1 MLLQNESVE
10 MFWQVPPSELL
21 QKLGTSLDGLT
32 SSKAETRLQHYGP
45 NSLKKQKRSGGFVLF
60 LSQFKSPIIL
70 ILLFAAGLSL
80 FLLDSTDALIIFVII
95 FLSSLLGFWQEHQ
108 ASNSIKR
115 LLAMIRITVTVIR
128 DKVQKEIA
136 SENIVPGDII
146 LLSAGSKIPADCAI
160 LESKD
165 LFVNE
170 AVLTG
175 ETYPVEKIIRTVPH
189 DTPISKRI
197 NSLFMGTS
205 VVSGSGKALV
215 VKTGQQTEFGN
226 ISDRLRLRVPET
238 EFERGVRQFGY
249 FLMQVTLVLVI
260 AIFAINVYFSRPV
273 LESLLFALAL
283 AVGLTPQ
290 LLPAIISVNLAH
302 GARKMATRK
311 VIVKRLSSIENF
323 GSMNILCSDKTGTLT
338 EGMVKIR
345 SFLDTSGNENEKV
358 LLYAYLNAF
367 YETGFTNPI
376 DEAIRS
382 HQKFDLSS
390 YTKLDEV
397 PYDFNRK
404 RITILVSKEKK
415 HIMISKGALL
425 NILPICSLAE
435 TLQGIVEISQVK
447 GSLIER
453 FEELSQQ
460 GLRVLG
466 ISYKEINSDT
476 ITKADESSMT
486 FLGFLVLHDPLK
498 DGIVDTIKSLK
509 DLGISLKII
518 TGDNRLVASSLGSKI
533 GLSNSKTLTGM
544 ELAHLSDEAL
554 YQQVNNIDVFSEV
567 EPNQK
572 ERIVM
577 ALKISGNVVGFIGDG
592 INDSPSLH
600 AADVGISVDS
610 AVDVAK
616 ESADI
621 VLLERNLDV
630 LVEGVREGRRTFANT
645 LKYVFMATSANFGNM
660 FSMAGVSLFLPFL
673 PLLPKQI
680 LLTNLLTDLPETT
693 IATDNVDPE
702 LVNLPH
708 RWNLKFIR
716 KFMMAFGML
725 SSIFDFLTF
734 GTLLAIGATVEEF
747 RTAWFLESVVSACLI
762 VLVVRTRKPFFKSRP
777 GKHLIIS
784 TIVVIAVTLL
794 LPLTVFHKVFEFVLP
809 PMWFLGVIGAII
821 TAYVVSA
828 EIMKAYFYKKIR
840 M

>member
-1 MLLQNESVE
+1 MTLQNESVE
-10 MFWQVPPSELL
+10 MFWQVPTSELL
-21 QKLGTSLDGLT
+21 QKLATSLNGLT
-32 SSKAETRLQHYGP
+32 SSEAETRLQHYGP
-45 NSLKKQKRSGGFVLF
+45 NSLKKQKSSKGVILF
-60 LSQFKSPIIL
+60 LSQFKSPITL

-115 LLAMIRITVTVIR
+115 LLAMILITVTIVR
-128 DKVQKEIA
+128 DKKQQEIP

-146 LLSAGSKIPADCAI
+146 ILSAGSKIPADCSI

-175 ETYPVEKIIRTVPH
+175 ETYPVEKRTGIVPH
-189 DTPISKRI
+189 DTPISKRT
-197 NSLFMGTS
+197 NALFMGTS

-215 VKTGQQTEFGN
+215 VKTGQETEFGN
-226 ISDRLRLRVPET
+226 ISARLRLRVPET
-238 EFERGVRQFGY
+238 EFERGIRRFGY

-290 LLPAIISVNLAH
+290 LLPAIISVNLSH
-302 GARKMATRK
+302 GARRMATRK
-311 VIVKRLSSIENF
+311 VIVKRLTSIENF

-345 SFLDTSGNENEKV
+345 SFLDTNCIENEKV
-358 LLYAYLNAF
+358 LFYAYLNAF

-376 DEAIRS
+376 DEAIRN
-382 HQKFDLSS
+382 HQKFDLSN
-390 YTKLDEV
+390 YTKTDEV

-404 RITILVSKEKK
+404 RMTILVSKENK
-415 HIMISKGALL
+415 HTMISKGALL
-425 NILPICSLAE
+425 NILPTCSFAE
-435 TLQGIVEISQVK
+435 TSQGIIEISQVK
-447 GSLIER
+447 ESLVER

-466 ISYKEINSDT
+466 IAYKEIDFIT
-476 ITKADESSMT
+476 ITKADETSMT

-498 DGIVDTIKSLK
+498 DGIANTIKSLK

-518 TGDNRLVASSLGSKI
+518 TGDNRLVASNLGSQV
-533 GLSNSKTLTGM
+533 GLSNPKILTGID
-544 ELAHLSDEAL
+544 LRHLSDEAL
-554 YQQVNNIDVFSEV
+554 YQQVNNIDIFSEV

-600 AADVGISVDS
+600 AADVGISVDN

-616 ESADI
+616 EAADI
-621 VLLERNLDV
+621 VLLERNLDI
-630 LVEGVREGRRTFANT
+630 LVEGVKEGRRTFANT

-660 FSMAGVSLFLPFL
+660 FSMAGISLFLSFL

-693 IATDNVDPE
+693 IATDNVDSE
-702 LVNLPH
+702 LVSKPH
-708 RWNLKFIR
+708 RWNIKFIR
-716 KFMMAFGML
+716 KFMMSFGIL

-734 GTLLAIGATVEEF
+734 GILLAIGATIEEF

-794 LPLTVFHKVFEFVLP
+794 LPLTVFRKVFEFALP
-809 PMWFLGVIGAII
+809 PVWFLGVIGVII
-821 TAYVVSA
+821 TAYVMSA
-828 EIMKAYFYKKIR
+828 EIMKKYFYKKIR

>member
-1 MLLQNESVE
+1 MSLEKTE
-10 MFWQVPPSELL
+10 EAFWHIPSLDL
-21 QKLGTSLDGLT
+21 VQKLNTSFDGLT
-32 SSKAETRLQHYGP
+32 DKEAETRLQHYGF

-60 LSQFKSPIIL
+60 LRQFKSPITL
-70 ILLFAAGLSL
+70 ILLGAAVLSL
-80 FLLDSTDALIIFVII
+80 FLFDSTDALIIFVII
-95 FLSSLLGFWQEHQ
+95 FLSSLLGFWQERQ
-108 ASNSIKR
+108 ASNSVKK
-115 LLAMIRITVTVIR
+115 LLAMIRVTVPIIR
-128 DKVQKEIA
+128 SRIQKEIP

-165 LFVNE
+165 LFINE

-175 ETYPVEKIIRTVPH
+175 ETYPVEKIIGTVPS
-189 DTPISKRI
+189 DTQISKRT

-238 EFERGVRQFGY
+238 EFERGIKQFGY

-290 LLPAIISVNLAH
+290 LLPAIISVNLSH
-302 GARKMATRK
+302 GARRMATQK

-338 EGMVKIR
+338 EGIVKIR
-345 SFLDTSGNENEKV
+345 SFLDTSGAENEKV
-358 LLYAYLNAF
+358 LFYAYLNAV

-376 DEAIRS
+376 DEAIRI
-382 HQKFDLSS
+382 HKKFDLSNCA
-390 YTKLDEV
+390 KLDEV

-404 RITILVSKEKK
+404 RITVLISKENK
-415 HIMISKGALL
+415 HVMISKGALL
-425 NILPICSLAE
+425 NILPTCSFAE
-435 TLQGIVEISQVK
+435 TLQGIIEIDQVK
-447 GSLIER
+447 ESIIQQ

-466 ISYKEINSDT
+466 ISYKEIDSAV
-476 ITKADESSMT
+476 IKKIDETSMT

-498 DGIVDTIKSLK
+498 DGIANTIKSLK
-509 DLGISLKII
+509 DLGISLKVI
-518 TGDNRLVASSLGSKI
+518 TGDNKLVASSLGSQV
-533 GLSNSKTLTGM
+533 GLSNSKILTGI

-554 YQQVNNIDVFSEV
+554 YQQVNNVDIFAEV

-630 LVEGVREGRRTFANT
+630 LVEGVKEGRRTFANT

-660 FSMAGVSLFLPFL
+660 FSMAGVSLFLSFL

-693 IATDNVDPE
+693 IATDNVDLE
-702 LVNLPH
+702 LVSRPH
-708 RWNLKFIR
+708 RWNIKFIR
-716 KFMMAFGML
+716 KFMMMFGIL
-725 SSIFDFLTF
+725 SSFFDFLTF
-734 GTLLAIGATVEEF
+734 GTLLAIGATVDEF

-762 VLVVRTRKPFFKSRP
+762 VLVVRTRQPFFKSRP
-777 GKHLIIS
+777 GKHLLIS
-784 TIVVIAVTLL
+784 TIAVISVTLL
-794 LPLTVFHKVFEFVLP
+794 LPLTVFRNVFEFVLP
-809 PMWFLGVIGAII
+809 PTWFLGIIAVIIA
-821 TAYVVSA
+821 AYIMSA
-828 EIMKAYFYKKIR
+828 EIMKKYFYKKVR
-840 M
+840 V

>member
-1 MLLQNESVE
+1 MSLEKTEEV
-10 MFWQVPPSELL
+10 FWHVSSLDL
-21 QKLGTSLDGLT
+21 VQKLNTSFDGLT
-32 SSKAETRLQHYGP
+32 DKEAETRLQHYGF

-60 LSQFKSPIIL
+60 LRQFKSPITL
-70 ILLFAAGLSL
+70 ILLGAAVLSL
-80 FLLDSTDALIIFVII
+80 FLFDSTDALIIFVII
-95 FLSSLLGFWQEHQ
+95 FLSSLLGFWQERQ
-108 ASNSIKR
+108 ASNSVKK
-115 LLAMIRITVTVIR
+115 LLAMIRVTVPIIR
-128 DKVQKEIA
+128 ARIQKEIP

-175 ETYPVEKIIRTVPH
+175 ETYPVEKVIGTVPS
-189 DTPISKRI
+189 DTPISKRT

-238 EFERGVRQFGY
+238 EFERGIKQFGY

-290 LLPAIISVNLAH
+290 LLPAIISVNLSH
-302 GARKMATRK
+302 GARRMATQK

-345 SFLDTSGNENEKV
+345 SFLDTSGVENEKV
-358 LLYAYLNAF
+358 LFYAYLNAV

-376 DEAIRS
+376 DEAIRI
-382 HQKFDLSS
+382 HKKFDLSNCA
-390 YTKLDEV
+390 KLDEV

-404 RITILVSKEKK
+404 RMTVLVSKENR
-415 HIMISKGALL
+415 HVMISKGALL
-425 NILPICSLAE
+425 NILPTCSFAE
-435 TLQGIVEISQVK
+435 TLQGIIEIDQVK
-447 GSLIER
+447 ESIIQQ

-466 ISYKEINSDT
+466 ISYKEIDSAV
-476 ITKADESSMT
+476 IKKIDETSMT

-498 DGIVDTIKSLK
+498 DGIANTIKSLK
-509 DLGISLKII
+509 DLGISLKVI
-518 TGDNRLVASSLGSKI
+518 TGDNKLVASSLGSQV
-533 GLSNSKTLTGM
+533 GLSNSKILTGI

-554 YQQVNNIDVFSEV
+554 YQQVNNVDIFAEV

-630 LVEGVREGRRTFANT
+630 LVEGVKEGRRTFANT

-660 FSMAGVSLFLPFL
+660 FSMAGVSLFLSFL

-693 IATDNVDPE
+693 IATDNVDLE
-702 LVNLPH
+702 LVSRPH
-708 RWNLKFIR
+708 RWNIKFIR
-716 KFMMAFGML
+716 KFMMMFGIL
-725 SSIFDFLTF
+725 SSFFDFLTF
-734 GTLLAIGATVEEF
+734 GTLLAIGATIDEF

-762 VLVVRTRKPFFKSRP
+762 VLVVRTRQPFFKSRP
-777 GKHLIIS
+777 GKHLLIS
-784 TIVVIAVTLL
+784 TIVVISVTLL
-794 LPLTVFHKVFEFVLP
+794 LPLTVFRNVFEFVLP
-809 PMWFLGVIGAII
+809 PTWFLGIIAVIIA
-821 TAYVVSA
+821 AYIMSA
-828 EIMKAYFYKKIR
+828 EIMKKYFYKKVR
-840 M
+840 V

>member
-1 MLLQNESVE
+1 MSLEKTE
-10 MFWQVPPSELL
+10 EAFWHIPSLDL
-21 QKLGTSLDGLT
+21 VQKLNTSFDGLT
-32 SSKAETRLQHYGP
+32 DKEAETRLQHYGF

-60 LSQFKSPIIL
+60 LRQFKSPITL
-70 ILLFAAGLSL
+70 ILLGAAVLSL
-80 FLLDSTDALIIFVII
+80 FLFDSTDALIIFVII
-95 FLSSLLGFWQEHQ
+95 FLSSLLGFWQERQ
-108 ASNSIKR
+108 ASNSVKK
-115 LLAMIRITVTVIR
+115 LLAMIRVTVPIIR
-128 DKVQKEIA
+128 ARIQKEIP

-175 ETYPVEKIIRTVPH
+175 ETYPVEKVIGTVPS
-189 DTPISKRI
+189 DTPISKRT

-215 VKTGQQTEFGN
+215 VKTGPQTEFGN

-238 EFERGVRQFGY
+238 EFERGIKQFGY
-249 FLMQVTLVLVI
+249 LLMQVSLVLVI

-290 LLPAIISVNLAH
+290 LLPAIISVNLSH
-302 GARKMATRK
+302 GARRMATQK
-311 VIVKRLSSIENF
+311 LILKRLSSIENF

-338 EGMVKIR
+338 EGTVKIR
-345 SFLDTSGNENEKV
+345 SFLDTNGTENEKV

-376 DEAIRS
+376 DEAIRI
-382 HQKFDLSS
+382 HKKFDLSNCA
-390 YTKLDEV
+390 KLDEV

-404 RITILVSKEKK
+404 RMTVLVSKENR
-415 HIMISKGALL
+415 HVMISKGALL
-425 NILPICSLAE
+425 NILPTCSFAE
-435 TLQGIVEISQVK
+435 TLQGIIEINQVK
-447 GSLIER
+447 ESIIQQ

-466 ISYKEINSDT
+466 ISYKEIDSVV
-476 ITKADESSMT
+476 IKKIDEISMT

-498 DGIVDTIKSLK
+498 DGIANTIKSLK
-509 DLGISLKII
+509 DLGISLKVI
-518 TGDNRLVASSLGSKI
+518 TGDNKLVASSLGSQV
-533 GLSNSKTLTGM
+533 GLSNSKILTGI

-554 YQQVNNIDVFSEV
+554 YQQVNNVDIFAEV

-630 LVEGVREGRRTFANT
+630 LVEGVKEGRRTFANT

-660 FSMAGVSLFLPFL
+660 FSMAGVSLFLSFL

-693 IATDNVDPE
+693 IATDNVDSE
-702 LVNLPH
+702 LVSRPH
-708 RWNLKFIR
+708 RWNIKLIR
-716 KFMMAFGML
+716 KFMMMFGIL
-725 SSIFDFLTF
+725 SSFFDFLTF
-734 GTLLAIGATVEEF
+734 GTLLVIGATVDEF

-762 VLVVRTRKPFFKSRP
+762 VLVVRTRQPFFKSRP
-777 GKHLIIS
+777 GKHLLIS
-784 TIVVIAVTLL
+784 TIVVISVTLL
-794 LPLTVFHKVFEFVLP
+794 LPLTVFRNVFEFVLP
-809 PMWFLGVIGAII
+809 PTWFLGIIAVIIA
-821 TAYVVSA
+821 AYIMSA
-828 EIMKAYFYKKIR
+828 EIMKKYFYKKVR
-840 M
+840 V

>member
-1 MLLQNESVE
+1 MSSSEVE
-10 MFWQVPPSELL
+10 KMFWQVSSSDLL
-21 QKLGTSLDGLT
+21 QKLETSLDGLT
-32 SSKAETRLQHYGP
+32 DKEAETRLRYYGP
-45 NSLKKQKRSGGFVLF
+45 NSLKKQQRSGGLILF
-60 LSQFKSPIIL
+60 LMQFKSPITL
-70 ILLFAAGLSL
+70 ILLGAAVLSL
-80 FLLDSTDALIIFVII
+80 FLLDSTDALIIFVIV

-108 ASNSIKR
+108 ASNSVKR
-115 LLAMIRITVTVIR
+115 LLAMIRITVPLIR
-128 DKVQKEIA
+128 DQVQKEVS

-175 ETYPVEKIIRTVPH
+175 ETYPVEKVIGTVPH
-189 DTPISKRI
+189 NTPISKRI

-215 VKTGQQTEFGN
+215 VKTGQKTEFGN
-226 ISDRLRLRVPET
+226 ISERLRLRVPET
-238 EFERGVRQFGY
+238 EFEHGIRQFGY

-290 LLPAIISVNLAH
+290 LLPAIISVNLSH
-302 GARKMATRK
+302 GARRMATQR

-345 SFLDTSGNENEKV
+345 SFLDTRGVENEKV
-358 LLYAYLNAF
+358 LFYAYLNAF

-376 DEAIRS
+376 DEAIRI
-382 HQKFDLSS
+382 HKKFDLSS
-390 YTKLDEV
+390 YAKLDEV

-404 RITILVSKEKK
+404 RITVLVSNENK
-415 HIMISKGALL
+415 HIMVSKGALL
-425 NILPICSLAE
+425 NILPTCSLAE
-435 TLQGIVEISQVK
+435 TLQGIIEISQAK
-447 GSLIER
+447 ESIIQR

-466 ISYKEINSDT
+466 ISYKEIDST
-476 ITKADESSMT
+476 TMKKIDEMDMI
-486 FLGFLVLHDPLK
+486 FLGFLVLYDPLK
-498 DGIVDTIKSLK
+498 NGIVDTIKSLK
-509 DLGISLKII
+509 DLGISLKVI
-518 TGDNRLVASSLGSKI
+518 TGDNRLVASNLGSQI
-533 GLSNSKTLTGM
+533 GLSNSKILTGM

-554 YQQVNNIDVFSEV
+554 YQQVNNIDIFSEV

-577 ALKISGNVVGFIGDG
+577 ALKTSGNVVGFIGDG

-600 AADVGISVDS
+600 AADVGISVEG

-621 VLLERNLDV
+621 VLLEKNLDV
-630 LVEGVREGRRTFANT
+630 LVEGVKEGRRTFANT

-660 FSMAGVSLFLPFL
+660 FSMAGVSLVLSFL

-693 IATDNVDPE
+693 IATDNVDFE
-702 LVNLPH
+702 LVSKPH
-708 RWNLKFIR
+708 RWNIKFIR
-716 KFMMAFGML
+716 KFMMMFGIL
-725 SSIFDFLTF
+725 SSFFDFLTF

-747 RTAWFLESVVSACLI
+747 RTSWFLESVISACLI
-762 VLVVRTRKPFFKSRP
+762 VLVVRTRQPFFKSKP
-777 GKHLIIS
+777 GKHLMIS
-784 TIVVIAVTLL
+784 TMVVIFVTLL
-794 LPLTVFHKVFEFVLP
+794 LPLTIFHQVFEFVLP
-809 PMWFLGVIGAII
+809 PMWFLGVIGGII
-821 TAYVVSA
+821 AAYVLSA
-828 EIMKAYFYKKIR
+828 EIMKKYFYKKIR
-840 M
+840 V

>member
-1 MLLQNESVE
+1 MSLEKTE
-10 MFWQVPPSELL
+10 EAFWHVPSLDL
-21 QKLGTSLDGLT
+21 VQKLNTSFDGLT
-32 SSKAETRLQHYGP
+32 DKEAETRLQHYGF

-60 LSQFKSPIIL
+60 LRQFKSPITL
-70 ILLFAAGLSL
+70 ILLGAAVLSL
-80 FLLDSTDALIIFVII
+80 FLFDSTDALIIFVII
-95 FLSSLLGFWQEHQ
+95 FLSSLLGFWQERQ
-108 ASNSIKR
+108 ASNSVKK
-115 LLAMIRITVTVIR
+115 LLAMIRVTVPIIR
-128 DKVQKEIA
+128 ARIQKEIP

-165 LFVNE
+165 LFINE

-175 ETYPVEKIIRTVPH
+175 ETYPVEKVIRTVSS
-189 DTPISKRI
+189 DTPISKRT

-238 EFERGVRQFGY
+238 EFERGIKQFGY

-290 LLPAIISVNLAH
+290 LLPAIISVNLSH
-302 GARKMATRK
+302 GARRMATQK

-345 SFLDTSGNENEKV
+345 SFLDTSGVENEKV
-358 LLYAYLNAF
+358 LFYAYLNAV

-376 DEAIRS
+376 DEAIRI
-382 HQKFDLSS
+382 HKKFDLSNCA
-390 YTKLDEV
+390 KLDEV

-404 RITILVSKEKK
+404 RITVLVSKENK
-415 HIMISKGALL
+415 HVMISKGALL
-425 NILPICSLAE
+425 NILPTCSFAE
-435 TLQGIVEISQVK
+435 TLQGIIEIDQVK
-447 GSLIER
+447 ESIIQQ

-466 ISYKEINSDT
+466 ISYKEIDST
-476 ITKADESSMT
+476 VIKKIDETSMT

-498 DGIVDTIKSLK
+498 DGIVNTLKSLK
-509 DLGISLKII
+509 DLGISLKVI
-518 TGDNRLVASSLGSKI
+518 TGDNKLVASSLGSQV
-533 GLSNSKTLTGM
+533 GLSNSKILTGI

-554 YQQVNNIDVFSEV
+554 YQQVNNVDIFAEV

-630 LVEGVREGRRTFANT
+630 LVEGVKEGRRTFANT

-660 FSMAGVSLFLPFL
+660 FSMAGVSLFLSFL

-693 IATDNVDPE
+693 IATDNVDSE
-702 LVNLPH
+702 LVSRPH
-708 RWNLKFIR
+708 RWNIKFIR
-716 KFMMAFGML
+716 KFMMMFGIL
-725 SSIFDFLTF
+725 SSFFDFLTF
-734 GTLLAIGATVEEF
+734 GTLLTIGATVDEF
-747 RTAWFLESVVSACLI
+747 RTTWFLESVVSACLI
-762 VLVVRTRKPFFKSRP
+762 VLVVRTRQPFFKSRP
-777 GKHLIIS
+777 GKHLLIS
-784 TIVVIAVTLL
+784 TIVVISVTLL
-794 LPLTVFHKVFEFVLP
+794 LPLTVFRNVFEFVLP
-809 PMWFLGVIGAII
+809 PTWFLGIIAVIIMTYI
-821 TAYVVSA
+821 MSA
-828 EIMKAYFYKKIR
+828 EIMKKYFYKKVR
-840 M
+840 V

>member
-1 MLLQNESVE
+1 MSLEKTE
-10 MFWQVPPSELL
+10 EAFWHVPSSDLV
-21 QKLGTSLDGLT
+21 QKLNTSFDGLT
-32 SSKAETRLQHYGP
+32 DKEAETRLQHYGF

-60 LSQFKSPIIL
+60 LRQFKSPITL
-70 ILLFAAGLSL
+70 ILLGAAVLSL
-80 FLLDSTDALIIFVII
+80 FLFDSTDALIIFVII
-95 FLSSLLGFWQEHQ
+95 FLSSLLGFWQERQ
-108 ASNSIKR
+108 ASNSVKK
-115 LLAMIRITVTVIR
+115 LLAMIRVTVPIIR
-128 DKVQKEIA
+128 DRIQKEIP

-175 ETYPVEKIIRTVPH
+175 ETYPVEKVIGIVPF

-197 NSLFMGTS
+197 NSIFMGTS

-238 EFERGVRQFGY
+238 EFERGIKQFGY

-290 LLPAIISVNLAH
+290 LLPAIISVNLSH
-302 GARKMATRK
+302 GARRMATQK

-345 SFLDTSGNENEKV
+345 SFLDTSGVENEKV
-358 LLYAYLNAF
+358 LFYAYLNAV

-376 DEAIRS
+376 DEAIRI
-382 HQKFDLSS
+382 HKKFDLSNCA
-390 YTKLDEV
+390 KLDEV

-404 RITILVSKEKK
+404 RMTVLVSKENK
-415 HIMISKGALL
+415 HVMISKGALL
-425 NILPICSLAE
+425 NILPICSFAE
-435 TLQGIVEISQVK
+435 ALQGIIEIDQVK
-447 GSLIER
+447 KSIIQQ

-466 ISYKEINSDT
+466 ISYKEIDSGV
-476 ITKADESSMT
+476 IKKIDETSMI

-498 DGIVDTIKSLK
+498 NGIANTIKSLK
-509 DLGISLKII
+509 NLGISLKVI
-518 TGDNRLVASSLGSKI
+518 TGDNKLVASSLGSQV
-533 GLSNSKTLTGM
+533 GLSNSKILTGI

-554 YQQVNNIDVFSEV
+554 YQQVNNVDIFAEV

-630 LVEGVREGRRTFANT
+630 LVEGVKEGRRTFANT

-660 FSMAGVSLFLPFL
+660 FSMAGVSLFLSFL

-693 IATDNVDPE
+693 IATDNVDSE
-702 LVNLPH
+702 LVSKPH
-708 RWNLKFIR
+708 RWNIKFIR
-716 KFMMAFGML
+716 KFMMMFGIL
-725 SSIFDFLTF
+725 SSFFDFLTF
-734 GTLLAIGATVEEF
+734 GTLLAIGATVAEF

-777 GKHLIIS
+777 GKHLLIS
-784 TIVVIAVTLL
+784 TIVVISVTLL
-794 LPLTVFHKVFEFVLP
+794 LPLTVFRNVFEFVLP
-809 PMWFLGVIGAII
+809 PTWFLGIIAVIIV
-821 TAYVVSA
+821 AYIMSA
-828 EIMKAYFYKKIR
+828 EIMKKYFYKKVR
-840 M
+840 V

>member
-1 MLLQNESVE
+1 MSTSEIKE
-10 MFWQVPPSELL
+10 MFWQVPSSDLI
-21 QKLGTSLDGLT
+21 QKLDTSLDGLT
-32 SSKAETRLQHYGP
+32 DKEAETRLRHYGP

-60 LSQFKSPIIL
+60 LRQFKSPIIL
-70 ILLFAAGLSL
+70 ILLGAAVLSL

-95 FLSSLLGFWQEHQ
+95 FLSSLLGFWQERQ
-108 ASNSIKR
+108 ASNSVKR
-115 LLAMIRITVTVIR
+115 LLAMIRITVPIIR
-128 DKVQKEIA
+128 DRIQKEIP

-175 ETYPVEKIIRTVPH
+175 ETYPVEKVTGTVQH

-238 EFERGVRQFGY
+238 EFERGIRQFGY
-249 FLMQVTLVLVI
+249 FLMHVTLVLVI

-290 LLPAIISVNLAH
+290 LLPAIISVNLSH
-302 GARKMATRK
+302 GARRMATQK

-345 SFLDTSGNENEKV
+345 SFLDTNGVENEKV
-358 LLYAYLNAF
+358 LFYAYLNAV

-376 DEAIRS
+376 DEAIRI
-382 HQKFDLSS
+382 HKKFDLSS
-390 YTKLDEV
+390 YAKLDEV

-404 RITILVSKEKK
+404 RITVLVSRENK
-415 HIMISKGALL
+415 HVMISKGALL
-425 NILPICSLAE
+425 NILPTCSFAE
-435 TLQGIVEISQVK
+435 SLQGIVEIDLVK
-447 GSLIER
+447 ESIIQR

-466 ISYKEINSDT
+466 ISYKEIDSVA
-476 ITKADESSMT
+476 IKKIDEAGMT

-498 DGIVDTIKSLK
+498 DGIANTIKSLK
-509 DLGISLKII
+509 DLGISLKVI
-518 TGDNRLVASSLGSKI
+518 TGDNRLVASNLGSQV
-533 GLSNSKTLTGM
+533 GLSNSKILTGM

-554 YQQVNNIDVFSEV
+554 YQQVNNIDIFSEV

-600 AADVGISVDS
+600 AADVGISVDG
-610 AVDVAK
+610 AVDIAK

-630 LVEGVREGRRTFANT
+630 LVEGVKEGRKTFANT

-660 FSMAGVSLFLPFL
+660 FSMAGASLFLSFL

-693 IATDNVDPE
+693 IATDNVDSE
-702 LVNLPH
+702 LVSRPH
-708 RWNLKFIR
+708 RWNIKFIR
-716 KFMMAFGML
+716 KFMMMFGIL
-725 SSIFDFLTF
+725 SSFFDFLTF

-747 RTAWFLESVVSACLI
+747 RTAWFLESVISACLI
-762 VLVVRTRKPFFKSRP
+762 VLVVRTRQPFFKSRP
-777 GKHLIIS
+777 GKHLVIS
-784 TIVVIAVTLL
+784 TIAVISITLL
-794 LPLTVFHKVFEFVLP
+794 LPLTVFRKVFEFVLP
-809 PMWFLGVIGAII
+809 PMWFLGVIGVII
-821 TAYVVSA
+821 AAYVLSA
-828 EIMKAYFYKKIR
+828 ELMKKYFYKKVR
-840 M
+840 V

>member
-1 MLLQNESVE
+1 MSLEKTE
-10 MFWQVPPSELL
+10 EAFWHVSSLDL
-21 QKLGTSLDGLT
+21 VQKLNTSFDGLT
-32 SSKAETRLQHYGP
+32 DKEAETRLQHYGF

-60 LSQFKSPIIL
+60 LRQFKSPITL
-70 ILLFAAGLSL
+70 ILLGAAVLSL
-80 FLLDSTDALIIFVII
+80 FLFDSTDALIIFVII
-95 FLSSLLGFWQEHQ
+95 FLSSLLGFWQERQ
-108 ASNSIKR
+108 ASNSVKK
-115 LLAMIRITVTVIR
+115 LLAMIRVTVPIIR
-128 DKVQKEIA
+128 ARIQKEIP

-165 LFVNE
+165 LFINE

-175 ETYPVEKIIRTVPH
+175 ETYPVEKVIGTVPS
-189 DTPISKRI
+189 DTPISKRT

-238 EFERGVRQFGY
+238 EFERGIKQFGY

-290 LLPAIISVNLAH
+290 LLPAIISVNLSH
-302 GARKMATRK
+302 GARRMATQK

-345 SFLDTSGNENEKV
+345 SFLDTSGVENEKV
-358 LLYAYLNAF
+358 LFYAYLNAV

-376 DEAIRS
+376 DEAIRI
-382 HQKFDLSS
+382 HKKFDLSNCA
-390 YTKLDEV
+390 KLDEV

-404 RITILVSKEKK
+404 RMTVLVSKENR
-415 HIMISKGALL
+415 HVMISKGALL
-425 NILPICSLAE
+425 NILPTCSFAE
-435 TLQGIVEISQVK
+435 TLQGIIEIDQVK
-447 GSLIER
+447 ESIIQQ

-466 ISYKEINSDT
+466 ISYKEIDST
-476 ITKADESSMT
+476 VIKKIDETSMT

-498 DGIVDTIKSLK
+498 DGIANTIKSLK
-509 DLGISLKII
+509 DLGISLKVI
-518 TGDNRLVASSLGSKI
+518 TGDNKLVASSLGSQV
-533 GLSNSKTLTGM
+533 GLSNSKILTGI

-554 YQQVNNIDVFSEV
+554 YQQVNNVDIFAEV

-630 LVEGVREGRRTFANT
+630 LVEGVKEGRRTFANT

-660 FSMAGVSLFLPFL
+660 FSMAGVSLFLSFL

-693 IATDNVDPE
+693 IATDNVDLE
-702 LVNLPH
+702 LVSRPH
-708 RWNLKFIR
+708 RWNIKFIR
-716 KFMMAFGML
+716 KFMMMFGIL
-725 SSIFDFLTF
+725 SSFFDFLTF
-734 GTLLAIGATVEEF
+734 GTLLAIGATVDEF
-747 RTAWFLESVVSACLI
+747 RTAWFLESVISACLI
-762 VLVVRTRKPFFKSRP
+762 VLVVRTRQPFFKSRP
-777 GKHLIIS
+777 GKHLLIS
-784 TIVVIAVTLL
+784 TIVVISVTLL
-794 LPLTVFHKVFEFVLP
+794 LPLTVFHNIFEFVLP
-809 PMWFLGVIGAII
+809 PTWFLGIIAVIIA
-821 TAYVVSA
+821 AYIMSA
-828 EIMKAYFYKKIR
+828 EIMKKYFYKKVR
-840 M
+840 V

>member
-1 MLLQNESVE
+1 MSPSEVTE
-10 MFWQVPPSELL
+10 MFWQVPSSDLL
-21 QKLGTSLDGLT
+21 QKLDTSFDGLT
-32 SSKAETRLQHYGP
+32 DKEAETRLQHYGP

-60 LSQFKSPIIL
+60 LRQFKSPITL
-70 ILLFAAGLSL
+70 ILLGAAVLSL

-108 ASNSIKR
+108 ASNSVKR
-115 LLAMIRITVTVIR
+115 LLAMIRITVPIIR
-128 DKVQKEIA
+128 GQVQKEVP
-136 SENIVPGDII
+136 SENIVPGDIM

-175 ETYPVEKIIRTVPH
+175 ETYPVEKVIGTVPH

-238 EFERGVRQFGY
+238 EFERGIRQFGY

-290 LLPAIISVNLAH
+290 LLPAIISVNLSH
-302 GARKMATRK
+302 GARRMATQK

-345 SFLDTSGNENEKV
+345 SFLDTSGVENEKV
-358 LLYAYLNAF
+358 LFYAYLNAF

-376 DEAIRS
+376 DEAIRI
-382 HQKFDLSS
+382 HKKFDLSS
-390 YTKLDEV
+390 YAKLDEV

-404 RITILVSKEKK
+404 RITVLVSNENK
-415 HIMISKGALL
+415 HTMVSKGALL
-425 NILPICSLAE
+425 NILPTCSLAE

-447 GSLIER
+447 ESIIQR

-466 ISYKEINSDT
+466 ISYKEIDSVT
-476 ITKADESSMT
+476 MKKTDETCMI

-498 DGIVDTIKSLK
+498 DGIVNTIKSLK
-509 DLGISLKII
+509 DLGISLKVI
-518 TGDNRLVASSLGSKI
+518 TGDNRLVASSLGSQV
-533 GLSNSKTLTGM
+533 GLSNSKILTGT

-554 YQQVNNIDVFSEV
+554 YQQVNSIDIFSEV

-600 AADVGISVDS
+600 AADVGISVDG

-630 LVEGVREGRRTFANT
+630 LVEGVKEGRRTFANT

-660 FSMAGVSLFLPFL
+660 FSMAGVSLFLSFL

-680 LLTNLLTDLPETT
+680 LLTNLLTDLTETT
-693 IATDNVDPE
+693 IATDNVDSE
-702 LVNLPH
+702 LVSRPH
-708 RWNLKFIR
+708 RWNIKFIR
-716 KFMMAFGML
+716 KFMMMFGIL
-725 SSIFDFLTF
+725 SSFFDFLTF

-762 VLVVRTRKPFFKSRP
+762 VLVVRTRQPFFKSRP

-784 TIVVIAVTLL
+784 TISVISVTLL

-809 PMWFLGVIGAII
+809 PMWFLGVIGVII
-821 TAYVVSA
+821 AAYVMSA
-828 EIMKAYFYKKIR
+828 EILKKYFYKKVR
-840 M
+840 V

>member
-1 MLLQNESVE
+1 MSSSEVE
-10 MFWQVPPSELL
+10 KMFWQVSSSDLL
-21 QKLGTSLDGLT
+21 QKLETSLDGLT
-32 SSKAETRLQHYGP
+32 DKEAETRLRYYGP
-45 NSLKKQKRSGGFVLF
+45 NSLKKQQRSGGLILF
-60 LSQFKSPIIL
+60 LMQFKSPITL
-70 ILLFAAGLSL
+70 ILLGAAVLSL
-80 FLLDSTDALIIFVII
+80 FLLDSTDALIIFVIV

-108 ASNSIKR
+108 ASNSVKR
-115 LLAMIRITVTVIR
+115 LLAMIRITVPLIR
-128 DKVQKEIA
+128 DQVQKEVS

-175 ETYPVEKIIRTVPH
+175 ETYPVEKVIGTVPH
-189 DTPISKRI
+189 NTPISKRI

-215 VKTGQQTEFGN
+215 VKTGQKTEFGN
-226 ISDRLRLRVPET
+226 ISERLRLRVPET
-238 EFERGVRQFGY
+238 EFEHGIRQFGY

-290 LLPAIISVNLAH
+290 LLPAIISVNLSH
-302 GARKMATRK
+302 GARRMATQR

-345 SFLDTSGNENEKV
+345 SFLDTRGVENEKV
-358 LLYAYLNAF
+358 LFYAYLNAF

-376 DEAIRS
+376 DEAIRI
-382 HQKFDLSS
+382 HKKFDLSS
-390 YTKLDEV
+390 YAKLDEV

-404 RITILVSKEKK
+404 RITVLVSNENK

-425 NILPICSLAE
+425 NILPTCSLAE
-435 TLQGIVEISQVK
+435 TLQGIIEISQAK
-447 GSLIER
+447 ESIIQR

-466 ISYKEINSDT
+466 ISYKEIDST
-476 ITKADESSMT
+476 TMKKIDEMDMI
-486 FLGFLVLHDPLK
+486 FLGFLVLYDPLK
-498 DGIVDTIKSLK
+498 NGIVDTIKSLK
-509 DLGISLKII
+509 DLGISLKVI
-518 TGDNRLVASSLGSKI
+518 TGDNRLVASNLGSQI
-533 GLSNSKTLTGM
+533 GLSNSKILTGM

-554 YQQVNNIDVFSEV
+554 YQQVNNIDIFSEV

-577 ALKISGNVVGFIGDG
+577 ALKTSGNVVGFIGDG

-600 AADVGISVDS
+600 AADVGISVEG

-621 VLLERNLDV
+621 VLLEKNLDV
-630 LVEGVREGRRTFANT
+630 LVEGVKEGRRTFANT

-660 FSMAGVSLFLPFL
+660 FSMAGVSLVLSFL

-693 IATDNVDPE
+693 IATDNVDFE
-702 LVNLPH
+702 LVSKPH
-708 RWNLKFIR
+708 RWNIKFIR
-716 KFMMAFGML
+716 KFMMMFGIL
-725 SSIFDFLTF
+725 SSFFDFLTF
-734 GTLLAIGATVEEF
+734 GTFLAIGATVEEF
-747 RTAWFLESVVSACLI
+747 RTSWFLESVISACLI
-762 VLVVRTRKPFFKSRP
+762 VLVVRTRQPFFKSKP
-777 GKHLIIS
+777 GKHLMIS
-784 TIVVIAVTLL
+784 TMVVIFVTLL
-794 LPLTVFHKVFEFVLP
+794 LPLTIFHQVFEFVLP
-809 PMWFLGVIGAII
+809 PMWFLGVIGGII
-821 TAYVVSA
+821 AAYVLSA
-828 EIMKAYFYKKIR
+828 EIMKKYFYKKIR
-840 M
+840 V

>member
-1 MLLQNESVE
+1 MPLQNDIMET
-10 MFWQVPPSELL
+10 FWQVPPSELL
-21 QKLGTSLDGLT
+21 QKLDTSANGLT
-32 SSKAETRLQHYGP
+32 DKEAETRLQHYGP
-45 NSLKKQKRSGGFVLF
+45 NSLKKQKSSGGVVLF
-60 LSQFKSPIIL
+60 FSQFKSPIIL
-70 ILLFAAGLSL
+70 ILLFAAGVSL
-80 FLLDSTDALIIFVII
+80 FLLDSTDALIIFVIV

-115 LLAMIRITVTVIR
+115 LLAMIRITVPVIR
-128 DKVQKEIA
+128 DRVQNNVA

-146 LLSAGSKIPADCAI
+146 ILSAGSKIPADCAI

-175 ETYPVEKIIRTVPH
+175 ETYPVEKIIGIVSN

-215 VKTGQQTEFGN
+215 VKTGQETEFGK
-226 ISDRLRLRVPET
+226 ISDKLRLRAPET
-238 EFERGVRQFGY
+238 EFERGVKRFGY
-249 FLMQVTLVLVI
+249 FLMQITLVLVI
-260 AIFAINVYFSRPV
+260 AIFAINVFYSRPV

-290 LLPAIISVNLAH
+290 LLPAIISVNLSH
-302 GARKMATRK
+302 GARRMATHK

-338 EGMVKIR
+338 EGLVRIR
-345 SFLDTSGNENEKV
+345 SSLDTSGNENEKV

-376 DEAIRS
+376 DEAIRI
-382 HQKFDLSS
+382 HQKFDLSD

-404 RITILVSKEKK
+404 RITILISKEKK
-415 HIMISKGALL
+415 HFMISKGALMD
-425 NILPICSLAE
+425 ILSACSLAE
-435 TLQGIVEISQVK
+435 TPQGIVEMGQVK
-447 GSLIER
+447 NSLIQR
-453 FEELSQQ
+453 FEEISQQ

-466 ISYKEINSDT
+466 ISYKETSSAT
-476 ITKADESSMT
+476 MTKVDEVDMT

-509 DLGISLKII
+509 NLGISLKVI
-518 TGDNRLVASSLGSKI
+518 TGDNKLVALSLGNQV
-533 GLSNSKTLTGM
+533 GLSSAKILTGM
-544 ELAHLSDEAL
+544 ELSHLSDDAL
-554 YQQVNNIDVFSEV
+554 YQQVNNIDIFSEV

-600 AADVGISVDS
+600 AADVGISVDG

-660 FSMAGVSLFLPFL
+660 FSMAGASVFLSFLPG
-673 PLLPKQI
+673 LPKQI
-680 LLTNLLTDLPETT
+680 LLTNLMTDFPEMT
-693 IATDNVDPE
+693 ISTDNVDKEAVDKPRRFD
-702 LVNLPH
+702 N
-708 RWNLKFIR
+708 KFIR
-716 KFMMAFGML
+716 KFMIIFGIL
-725 SSIFDFLTF
+725 NSASDFVTF
-734 GTLLAIGATVEEF
+734 GVLLALGVTVEQF
-747 RTAWFLESVVSACLI
+747 RTGLFIENVVSACLV
-762 VLVVRTRKPFFKSRP
+762 VLVVRTRKPLFKSKP
-777 GKHLIIS
+777 SKYLLLTTLIVIC
-784 TIVVIAVTLL
+784 IVIALPYTLL
-794 LPLTVFHKVFEFVLP
+794 GKEFGFVSIP
-809 PMWFLGVIGAII
+809 ISILGIIMMVIA
-821 TAYVVSA
+821 AYIVAVEA
-828 EIMKAYFYKKIR
+828 TKRLFYRRVKY
-840 M
+840 

>member
-1 MLLQNESVE
+1 MSLEKTE
-10 MFWQVPPSELL
+10 EAFWHVPSLDL
-21 QKLGTSLDGLT
+21 VQKLNTSFDGLT
-32 SSKAETRLQHYGP
+32 DKEAETRLQHYGF

-60 LSQFKSPIIL
+60 LRQFKSPITL
-70 ILLFAAGLSL
+70 ILLGAAVLSL
-80 FLLDSTDALIIFVII
+80 FLFDSTDALIIFVII
-95 FLSSLLGFWQEHQ
+95 FLSSLLGFWQERQ
-108 ASNSIKR
+108 ASNSVKK
-115 LLAMIRITVTVIR
+115 LLAMIRVTVPIIR
-128 DKVQKEIA
+128 ARIQKEIP

-165 LFVNE
+165 LFINE

-175 ETYPVEKIIRTVPH
+175 ETYPVEKVIGTVSS
-189 DTPISKRI
+189 DTPISKRT

-238 EFERGVRQFGY
+238 EFERGIKQFGY

-290 LLPAIISVNLAH
+290 LLPAIISVNLSH
-302 GARKMATRK
+302 GARRMATQK

-345 SFLDTSGNENEKV
+345 SFLDTSGVENEKV
-358 LLYAYLNAF
+358 LFYAYLNAV

-376 DEAIRS
+376 DEAIRI
-382 HQKFDLSS
+382 HKKFDLSNCA
-390 YTKLDEV
+390 KLDEV

-404 RITILVSKEKK
+404 RITVLVSKENK
-415 HIMISKGALL
+415 HVMISKGALL
-425 NILPICSLAE
+425 NILPTCSFAE
-435 TLQGIVEISQVK
+435 TLQGIIEIDQVK
-447 GSLIER
+447 ESIIQQ

-466 ISYKEINSDT
+466 ISYKEIDST
-476 ITKADESSMT
+476 VIKKIDETSMT

-498 DGIVDTIKSLK
+498 DGIVNTLKSLK
-509 DLGISLKII
+509 DLGISLKVI
-518 TGDNRLVASSLGSKI
+518 TGDNKLVASSLGSQV
-533 GLSNSKTLTGM
+533 GLSNSKILTGI

-554 YQQVNNIDVFSEV
+554 YQQVNNVDIFAEV

-630 LVEGVREGRRTFANT
+630 LVEGVKEGRRTFANT

-660 FSMAGVSLFLPFL
+660 FSMAGVSLFLSFL

-693 IATDNVDPE
+693 IATDNVDSE
-702 LVNLPH
+702 LVSRPH
-708 RWNLKFIR
+708 RWNIKFIR
-716 KFMMAFGML
+716 KFMMMFGIL
-725 SSIFDFLTF
+725 SSFFDFLTF
-734 GTLLAIGATVEEF
+734 GTLLTIGATVDEF
-747 RTAWFLESVVSACLI
+747 RTTWFLESVVSACLI
-762 VLVVRTRKPFFKSRP
+762 VLVVRTRQPFFKSRP
-777 GKHLIIS
+777 GKHLLIS
-784 TIVVIAVTLL
+784 TIVVISVTLL
-794 LPLTVFHKVFEFVLP
+794 LPLTVFRNVFEFVLP
-809 PMWFLGVIGAII
+809 PTWFLGIIAVIIMTYI
-821 TAYVVSA
+821 MSA
-828 EIMKAYFYKKIR
+828 EIMKKYFYKKVR
-840 M
+840 V

>member
-1 MLLQNESVE
+1 MSLEKTE
-10 MFWQVPPSELL
+10 EAFWHVPSLDL
-21 QKLGTSLDGLT
+21 VQKLNTSFDGLT
-32 SSKAETRLQHYGP
+32 DKEAETRLQHYGF
-45 NSLKKQKRSGGFVLF
+45 NSLKKQKRSGGLVLF
-60 LSQFKSPIIL
+60 LRQFKSPITL
-70 ILLFAAGLSL
+70 ILLGAAVLSL
-80 FLLDSTDALIIFVII
+80 FLFDSTDALIIFVII
-95 FLSSLLGFWQEHQ
+95 FLSSLLGFWQERQ
-108 ASNSIKR
+108 ASNSVKK
-115 LLAMIRITVTVIR
+115 LLAMIRVTVPIIR
-128 DKVQKEIA
+128 ARIQKEIP

-165 LFVNE
+165 LFINE

-175 ETYPVEKIIRTVPH
+175 ETYPVEKIIGTVPS
-189 DTPISKRI
+189 DTQISKRT

-238 EFERGVRQFGY
+238 EFERGIKQFGY

-290 LLPAIISVNLAH
+290 LLPAIISVNLSH
-302 GARKMATRK
+302 GARRMATQK

-338 EGMVKIR
+338 EGIVKIR
-345 SFLDTSGNENEKV
+345 SFLDTSGAENEKV
-358 LLYAYLNAF
+358 LFYAYLNAV

-376 DEAIRS
+376 DEAIRI
-382 HQKFDLSS
+382 HKKFDLSNCA
-390 YTKLDEV
+390 KLDEV

-404 RITILVSKEKK
+404 RITVLISKENK
-415 HIMISKGALL
+415 HVMISKGALL
-425 NILPICSLAE
+425 NILPTCSFAE
-435 TLQGIVEISQVK
+435 TLQGIIEIDQVK
-447 GSLIER
+447 ESIIQQ

-466 ISYKEINSDT
+466 ISYKEIDSA
-476 ITKADESSMT
+476 IIKKIDETSMT

-498 DGIVDTIKSLK
+498 DGIANTIKSLK
-509 DLGISLKII
+509 DLGISLKVI
-518 TGDNRLVASSLGSKI
+518 TGDNKLVASSLGSQV
-533 GLSNSKTLTGM
+533 GLSNSKILTGI

-554 YQQVNNIDVFSEV
+554 YQQVNNVDIFAEV

-630 LVEGVREGRRTFANT
+630 LVEGVKEGRRTFANT

-660 FSMAGVSLFLPFL
+660 FSMAGVSLFLSFL

-693 IATDNVDPE
+693 IATDNVDLE
-702 LVNLPH
+702 LVSRPH
-708 RWNLKFIR
+708 RWNIKFIR
-716 KFMMAFGML
+716 KFMMMFGIL
-725 SSIFDFLTF
+725 SSFFDFLTF
-734 GTLLAIGATVEEF
+734 GTLLAIGATVDEF

-762 VLVVRTRKPFFKSRP
+762 VLVVRTRQPFFKSRP
-777 GKHLIIS
+777 GKHLLIS
-784 TIVVIAVTLL
+784 TIAVISVTLL
-794 LPLTVFHKVFEFVLP
+794 LPLTVFRNVFEFVLP
-809 PMWFLGVIGAII
+809 PTWFLGIIAVIIGVYIM
-821 TAYVVSA
+821 SA
-828 EIMKAYFYKKIR
+828 EIMKKYFYKKVR
-840 M
+840 V

>member
-1 MLLQNESVE
+1 MSLEKTE
-10 MFWQVPPSELL
+10 EAFWHISSLDLV
-21 QKLGTSLDGLT
+21 QKLNTSFDGLT
-32 SSKAETRLQHYGP
+32 DKEAETRLQHYGF

-60 LSQFKSPIIL
+60 LRQFKSPITL
-70 ILLFAAGLSL
+70 ILLGAAVLSL
-80 FLLDSTDALIIFVII
+80 FLFDSTDALIIFVII
-95 FLSSLLGFWQEHQ
+95 FLSSLLGFWQERQ
-108 ASNSIKR
+108 ASNSVKK
-115 LLAMIRITVTVIR
+115 LLAMIRVTVPIIR
-128 DKVQKEIA
+128 ARMQKEIP

-165 LFVNE
+165 LFINE

-175 ETYPVEKIIRTVPH
+175 ETYPVEKVIGTVPS
-189 DTPISKRI
+189 DTPISKRT

-238 EFERGVRQFGY
+238 EFERGIKQFGY

-290 LLPAIISVNLAH
+290 LLPAIISVNLSH
-302 GARKMATRK
+302 GARRMATQK

-345 SFLDTSGNENEKV
+345 SFLDTSGVENEKV
-358 LLYAYLNAF
+358 LFYAYLNAV

-376 DEAIRS
+376 DEAIRI
-382 HQKFDLSS
+382 HKKFDLSNCA
-390 YTKLDEV
+390 KLDEV

-404 RITILVSKEKK
+404 RITVLVSKENR
-415 HIMISKGALL
+415 HVMISKGALL
-425 NILPICSLAE
+425 NILPTCSFAE
-435 TLQGIVEISQVK
+435 TLQGIIEIDQVK
-447 GSLIER
+447 ESIIQQ

-466 ISYKEINSDT
+466 ISYKEIDST
-476 ITKADESSMT
+476 VIKKIDETSMT

-498 DGIVDTIKSLK
+498 DGITNTIKSLK
-509 DLGISLKII
+509 DLGISLKVI
-518 TGDNRLVASSLGSKI
+518 TGDNKLVASSLGSQV
-533 GLSNSKTLTGM
+533 GLSNSKILTGI

-554 YQQVNNIDVFSEV
+554 YQQVNNVDIFAEV

-630 LVEGVREGRRTFANT
+630 LVEGVKEGRRTFANT

-660 FSMAGVSLFLPFL
+660 FSMAGVSLFLSFL

-693 IATDNVDPE
+693 IATDNVDLE
-702 LVNLPH
+702 LVSRPH
-708 RWNLKFIR
+708 RWNIKFIR
-716 KFMMAFGML
+716 KFMMMFGIL
-725 SSIFDFLTF
+725 SSFFDFLTF
-734 GTLLAIGATVEEF
+734 GTLLAIGATVDEF
-747 RTAWFLESVVSACLI
+747 RTAWFLESVISACLI
-762 VLVVRTRKPFFKSRP
+762 VLVVRTRQPFFKSRP
-777 GKHLIIS
+777 GKHLLIS
-784 TIVVIAVTLL
+784 TIVVISVTLL
-794 LPLTVFHKVFEFVLP
+794 LPLTVFHNIFEFVLP
-809 PMWFLGVIGAII
+809 PTWFLGIIAVIIA
-821 TAYVVSA
+821 AYIMSA
-828 EIMKAYFYKKIR
+828 EIMKKYFYKKVR
-840 M
+840 V

>member
-1 MLLQNESVE
+1 MSLEKTE
-10 MFWQVPPSELL
+10 DAFWQVSSSDLV
-21 QKLGTSLDGLT
+21 QKLNTSFDGLT
-32 SSKAETRLQHYGP
+32 DKEAETRLQHYGF

-60 LSQFKSPIIL
+60 LRQFKSPITL
-70 ILLFAAGLSL
+70 ILLGAAVLSL
-80 FLLDSTDALIIFVII
+80 FLFDSTDALIIFVII
-95 FLSSLLGFWQEHQ
+95 FLSSLLGFLQERQ
-108 ASNSIKR
+108 ASNSVKK
-115 LLAMIRITVTVIR
+115 LLAMIRVTVPIIR
-128 DKVQKEIA
+128 DRIQKEIP
-136 SENIVPGDII
+136 SEDIVPGDIV

-175 ETYPVEKIIRTVPH
+175 ETYPVEKVIGTVPS

-238 EFERGVRQFGY
+238 EFERGIKQFGY

-290 LLPAIISVNLAH
+290 LLPAIISVNLSH
-302 GARKMATRK
+302 GARRMATQK

-345 SFLDTSGNENEKV
+345 SFLDTSGVENEKV
-358 LLYAYLNAF
+358 LFYAYLNAA

-376 DEAIRS
+376 DEAIRI
-382 HQKFDLSS
+382 HKKFDLSNCA
-390 YTKLDEV
+390 KLDEV

-404 RITILVSKEKK
+404 RMTVLVSKENK
-415 HIMISKGALL
+415 HVMISKGALL
-425 NILPICSLAE
+425 NILPICSFAE
-435 TLQGIVEISQVK
+435 TLQGIIEIDQVK
-447 GSLIER
+447 ESLIQQ

-466 ISYKEINSDT
+466 IAYKEIDSVV
-476 ITKADESSMT
+476 IKKIDETGMT

-498 DGIVDTIKSLK
+498 DGIANTIKSLK
-509 DLGISLKII
+509 DLGISLKVI
-518 TGDNRLVASSLGSKI
+518 TGDNKLVASSLGSQV
-533 GLSNSKTLTGM
+533 GLSNLKILTGID
-544 ELAHLSDEAL
+544 LAHLSDEAL
-554 YQQVNNIDVFSEV
+554 YGQVNNVDIFAEV

-630 LVEGVREGRRTFANT
+630 LVEGVKEGRRTFANT

-660 FSMAGVSLFLPFL
+660 FSMAGVSLFLSFL

-693 IATDNVDPE
+693 IATDNVDLE
-702 LVNLPH
+702 LVSKPH
-708 RWNLKFIR
+708 RWNIKFIR
-716 KFMMAFGML
+716 KFMMMF
-725 SSIFDFLTF
+725 
-734 GTLLAIGATVEEF
+734 
-747 RTAWFLESVVSACLI
+747 
-762 VLVVRTRKPFFKSRP
+762 
-777 GKHLIIS
+777 
-784 TIVVIAVTLL
+784 
-794 LPLTVFHKVFEFVLP
+794 
-809 PMWFLGVIGAII
+809 
-821 TAYVVSA
+821 
-828 EIMKAYFYKKIR
+828 
-840 M
+840 